1 MKKILITL
9 LIITFFSI
17 ITIYMYFSKVTG
29 NLEEAENAFE
39 SYIEAQGVNEN
50 NIKTKD
56 INKNYKYGG
65 YDITVTY
72 KDEPSSYVYEY
83 FYSAK
88 TKEINLI
95 VLDDGRSIEEG
106 MKYPPIRSNK

>member
-1 MKKILITL
+1 MKKILIIS
-9 LIITFFSI
+9 LIFTFFSI

-29 NLEEAENAFE
+29 KIEEAESAFE
-39 SYIEAQGVNEN
+39 NYIEAQGVNED

-56 INKNYKYGG
+56 MYKNYKFGG

-83 FYSAK
+83 FYNAK
-88 TKEINLI
+88 TKKINLI

-106 MKYPPIRSNK
+106 MKYPPIKE

>member
-9 LIITFFSI
+9 LIFTFFSI

-29 NLEEAENAFE
+29 KIEEAESAFE
-39 SYIEAQGVNEN
+39 NYIEAQGVNED

-56 INKNYKYGG
+56 MYKNYKFGG

-83 FYSAK
+83 FYNAK
-88 TKEINLI
+88 TKKINLI

-106 MKYPPIRSNK
+106 MKYPPIKE

>member
-9 LIITFFSI
+9 LILTFFSI
-17 ITIYMYFSKVTG
+17 IAIYMYFSKVAG
-29 NLEEAENAFE
+29 NIEEAESAFE
-39 SYIEAQGVNEN
+39 NYIEAQGVNEN
-50 NIKTKD
+50 DIKTKD
-56 INKNYKYGG
+56 VNKNYKFGG

-83 FYSAK
+83 FYNAK

-95 VLDDGRSIEEG
+95 VLDDGRSIEKG
-106 MKYPPIRSNK
+106 MKYPPIRE

>member
-9 LIITFFSI
+9 LIFTFFSI

-106 MKYPPIRSNK
+106 VKYPPIRSNK